1 MTTTISLFNPTAFKK
16 ESLES
21 VENKAY
27 EKKILTVGFID
38 NSKPNFNFLADELA
52 TLLQERLGVKK
63 IIRERKNAASLPAP
77 AEMLKK
83 IIADCDLVISG
94 SGD

>member
-1 MTTTISLFNPTAFKK
+1 MTTTISLFNPTASTKV
-16 ESLES
+16 SLVP

-27 EKKILTVGFID
+27 EHKILTVGFID
-38 NSKPNFNFLADELA
+38 NSKPNFNLLADELA
-52 TLLQERLGVKK
+52 ALLQERLGVKN

-77 AEMLKK
+77 QEMLQK
-83 IIADCDLVISG
+83 IIAECDLVISG